1 MYYNYLNQLRSL
13 NENVSS
19 GRARAA
25 RSGLTSQK
33 PHETAAEIR
42 AQAARARVA
51 LSSSQERQKQ
61 KEERKKE
68 LEAKRASIQPL
79 PSRGVGPEEKVLTR
93 KRVGG
98 KTPYGIA
105 RSRLARLKKNAQD
118 MSISIDDTVRLHK
131 RIEKMQNAMS
141 NKKNWG
147 VKKEDLEYILD
158 YLITE
163 GYTDTINSAIHIA
176 ENMSDEWLYSIL
188 ID

>member
-1 MYYNYLNQLRSL
+1 MYYNYLSQLRSL
-13 NENVSS
+13 NENVST
-19 GRARAA
+19 GRSRAA
-25 RSGLTSQK
+25 RAGLTSQK

-42 AQAARARVA
+42 AQAARARAA

-118 MSISIDDTVRLHK
+118 MNISIDDTVRLHK

-147 VKKEDLEYILD
+147 VKEELDFIID
-158 YLITE
+158 YLIDE

-176 ENMSDEWLYSIL
+176 ENMSDKWLYSIL